1 MPKTRS
7 DGATD
12 RLKKVW
18 AEHVR
23 AAMDKRGLSGREV
36 AQALDV
42 GPQTVSNWR
51 AGRSVPSVQ
60 NLVDFSTLVR
70 EPISW
75 LIGDHLHGRDSID
88 ALGKQLALRLGHARL
103 AELKRLSDR
112 ELLDALDLLIG
123 RHRVAGRKSAARKA
137 AK

>member
-1 MPKTRS
+1 
-7 DGATD
+7 
-12 RLKKVW
+12 
-18 AEHVR
+18 
-23 AAMDKRGLSGREV
+23 MDKRGLSGREV

-42 GPQTVSNWR
+42 GPQTISNWR

-60 NLVDFSTLVR
+60 NLVDFSILVR

-103 AELKRLSDR
+103 AELRRLSDR

-123 RHRVAGRKSAARKA
+123 RHRVAGRKSAARKS